1 MKKLLVIFSIL
12 ICSLGGSMVSAASP
26 ELEEIPAEVFEWVQS
41 SSRMDYYFNRQ
52 QIHFGSNARGEVD
65 TDIIIA
71 PVLKVYDELMVHD
84 VISKRRW
91 NGKSVEG
98 FNQLA
103 GVAEYLKFDIK
114 AKTVKVQ
121 NTDYLDYTF
130 TVIEQDPA
138 EQEIKLEE
146 LSHQSFAYKFY
157 AAILDYG
164 MSHQVDLAKRVNS
177 KLDANSIAK
186 LEKAQADYKSKKK
199 AGKSAAN
206 E

>member
-1 MKKLLVIFSIL
+1 
-12 ICSLGGSMVSAASP
+12 
-26 ELEEIPAEVFEWVQS
+26 
-41 SSRMDYYFNRQ
+41 MDTN
-52 QIHFGSNARGEVD
+52 
-65 TDIIIA
+65 IIIA

-186 LEKAQADYKSKKK
+186 LEKAQTEYKAPKK

>member
-52 QIHFGSNARGEVD
+52 QIHFGGNARGEVD
-65 TDIIIA
+65 TNIIIA
-71 PVLKVYDELMVHD
+71 PVLKVYDELMVND

-186 LEKAQADYKSKKK
+186 LEKAQTEYKAQKK

>member
-52 QIHFGSNARGEVD
+52 QIHFGGNARGEVD
-65 TDIIIA
+65 TNIIIA
-71 PVLKVYDELMVHD
+71 PVLKVYDELMVND

-186 LEKAQADYKSKKK
+186 LEKAQTEYKAQKK
-199 AGKSAAN
+199 AGKSVAN

>member
-52 QIHFGSNARGEVD
+52 QIHFGGNARGEVD
-65 TDIIIA
+65 TNIIIA
-71 PVLKVYDELMVHD
+71 PVLKVYDELMVND

-186 LEKAQADYKSKKK
+186 LEKAQTEYKAKKK